1 MQTLLMNLNQ
11 DFSIGRMSEAIDR
24 LNTIH
29 KLPAALESIE
39 LSGPN
44 PQRNIVRLICES
56 NATLLSAK
64 LPSRQR
70 EMFEARKSEDFVP
83 WYAAVPSQSLGN
95 YIPPHQFRVA
105 VKFQFGV
112 ETRRSGSDEKNCE
125 ACGRTM
131 DAFGIHG
138 AKCHSEGGLT
148 KRHNVTRDTLHKI
161 AMESGKQSEME
172 RKEIL
177 NDGTDRRPA
186 DVYIHNFAM
195 IQALAVDVAV
205 VDGAAVNSIKNKE
218 IEKRRKYLVDCANND
233 LLFHRLFWIH
243 LVVLEGVH

>member
-1 MQTLLMNLNQ
+1 
-11 DFSIGRMSEAIDR
+11 
-24 LNTIH
+24 
-29 KLPAALESIE
+29 
-39 LSGPN
+39 
-44 PQRNIVRLICES
+44 
-56 NATLLSAK
+56 
-64 LPSRQR
+64 
-70 EMFEARKSEDFVP
+70 
-83 WYAAVPSQSLGN
+83 
-95 YIPPHQFRVA
+95 
-105 VKFQFGV
+105 VKHV
-112 ETRRSGSDEKNCE
+112 V
-125 ACGRTM
+125 

-233 LLFHRLFWIH
+233 LLFSPFVLDSFGRIGGCALRILRKLSYKYAETHDIAVELSLERLKMK
-243 LVVLEGVH
+243 VVLAMIREQSAQIIERGGG

>member
-1 MQTLLMNLNQ
+1 
-11 DFSIGRMSEAIDR
+11 MSEAIDR
-24 LNTIH
+24 LNNIH

-39 LSGPN
+39 LTGPN

-56 NATLLSAK
+56 NA
-64 LPSRQR
+64 
-70 EMFEARKSEDFVP
+70 
-83 WYAAVPSQSLGN
+83 
-95 YIPPHQFRVA
+95 
-105 VKFQFGV
+105 
-112 ETRRSGSDEKNCE
+112 
-125 ACGRTM
+125 
-131 DAFGIHG
+131 
-138 AKCHSEGGLT
+138 
-148 KRHNVTRDTLHKI
+148 I

-195 IQALAVDVAV
+195 IQAQAVDVAV

-233 LLFHRLFWIH
+233 LLFSPFVLDSFNRIGRWVCIENSEE
-243 LVVLEGVH
+243 VVVYIRGDS